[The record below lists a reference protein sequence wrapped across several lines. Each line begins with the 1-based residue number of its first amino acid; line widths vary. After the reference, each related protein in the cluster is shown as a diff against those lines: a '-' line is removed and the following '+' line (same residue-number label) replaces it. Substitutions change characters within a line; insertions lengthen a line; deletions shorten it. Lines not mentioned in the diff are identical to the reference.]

1 VRAVFKASSVMGS
14 VPTGAVNSGR
24 APEIVGLAQVVV
36 YRRDGI
42 EVRELG
48 FWPVAD
54 KNWGE
59 SRDYL

>member
-1 VRAVFKASSVMGS
+1 VMGS

-36 YRRDGI
+36 YRRGSI

-54 KNWGE
+54 ENRGE